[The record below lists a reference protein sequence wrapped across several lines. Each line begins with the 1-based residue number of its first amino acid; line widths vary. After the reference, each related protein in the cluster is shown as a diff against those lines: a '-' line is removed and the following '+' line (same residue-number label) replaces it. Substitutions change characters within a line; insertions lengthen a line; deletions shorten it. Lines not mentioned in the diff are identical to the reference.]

1 MAEGW
6 ARHLKGD
13 VIEAYSAG
21 IEAHGLHP
29 RAIRVMA
36 EAGVDIACQVSKRVD
51 DLLHL
56 AFDYVLTVC
65 GHANEHCPIFPGRAK
80 VIHVGFDDPAKAK
93 GSEAAIMDTFRSVRD
108 DIKAFVETFPQ
119 RLQTG
124 NQPDHR
130 VLPTCGVERGQR

>member
-6 ARHLKGD
+6 TRHLKGE

-21 IEAHGLHP
+21 IEAHGLNP

-36 EAGVDIACQVSKRVD
+36 EAGVDIACQTSKTVD
-51 DLLHL
+51 DLPHRV
-56 AFDYVLTVC
+56 FDYVVTVC
-65 GHANEHCPIFPGRAK
+65 GHAHEHCPIFPGLAK
-80 VIHVGFDDPAKAK
+80 VIHVGFDDPAKAE

-108 DIKAFVETFPQ
+108 DIKTFVETLPQ

-124 NQPDHR
+124 N
-130 VLPTCGVERGQR
+130 